1 MHEGAHTTYEAR
13 YSVHDAHE
21 DDPRVDDDDVE
32 LRHEA
37 LTSDEEDLLAD
48 VVVHALRHE
57 ARSNGDEEVVTIA
70 EEVGVEGLRGCRPSA
85 SLLKTCSLP

>member
-37 LTSDEEDLLAD
+37 LTSDEEVLLAD
-48 VVVHALRHE
+48 VVVHALRVKCAAMAMKRCSPSLKE
-57 ARSNGDEEVVTIA
+57 FALKASEN
-70 EEVGVEGLRGCRPSA
+70 VGPLQVS
-85 SLLKTCSLP
+85 